1 MAGGEWL
8 NVDYVMRRENGFTLI
23 EMMIAIAVT
32 ALLLSLAVPAVD
44 LFVATSRQTG
54 AINDFVS
61 SIHVARSTAVTTNAR
76 VTVCPSQSGLDC
88 DAASWEQG
96 WIVFADFD
104 NNFSVGGNE
113 AVVASSG
120 PVDGLSFQS
129 GEFPNVMV
137 YRPNGRVIS
146 ASAGGN
152 AGQFTVC
159 DDRGDEHAKVMI
171 VDLSGRPR
179 VAEKM
184 ADGSTPNCG

>member
-1 MAGGEWL
+1 MF
-8 NVDYVMRRENGFTLI
+8 RENGFTLI

-44 LFVATSRQTG
+44 LFVSNSRQTG
-54 AINDFVS
+54 AINDFVA
-61 SIHVARSTAVTTNAR
+61 SIHMARSTAVTTNSR
-76 VTVCPSQSGLDC
+76 VTVCPSSTGLDC
-88 DAASWEQG
+88 DAASWDQG

-104 NNFSVGGNE
+104 SNGSVGGNE

-129 GEFPNVMV
+129 GEFANRMV
-137 YRPNGRVIS
+137 YRSNGRVAS
-146 ASAGGN
+146 ASANGN

-159 DDRGDEHAKVMI
+159 DDRGAEHAKVMI

-179 VAEKM
+179 VAEYM
-184 ADGSTPNCG
+184 ADGSAPSCN